1 MRVKRINED
10 MNYADSILFV
20 PAMLDMHFPLIKYA
34 FYSKDYYPVV
44 MDEEDGITETGLK
57 YINHDM
63 CYPLSQIVG
72 QMVNALNSG
81 RYDVNRVKLLMPAA
95 GDACRGANYVGALR
109 RAMQDAGY
117 GCVPVLTLNVRG
129 VEPESMMKFDFPMVW
144 RAMFG
149 MFYGDILMVLLHA
162 TRPYEK
168 KKGAA
173 DRLWNKW
180 IKIISRDMI
189 AGRNLSLL
197 AMHRNFRLMCRDFA
211 RIRRKGE
218 RKQVIG
224 LVGELYVKYCHL
236 GNWDVVDF
244 IEKQGAEIHVNPLSY
259 YALYYMD
266 THMIRK
272 HNLEAKGARLLMKLF
287 EMIQKDMIKAL
298 EKYDYFSLPPYWQF
312 KKEAHGL
319 VNYNVRNGDG
329 WLIGAEAVGYIKHGV
344 EKVFAAQPF
353 GCMVNHCA
361 GRGLYP
367 SLTRK
372 LGKGSIVSTDV
383 DASASKLNYY
393 NRLLMLI
400 QVDSSMLCG
409 NEDEVKERE

>member
-1 MRVKRINED
+1 MRLRRLHENID
-10 MNYADSILFV
+10 YADSILFV
-20 PAMLDMHFPLIKYA
+20 PAMLDMHFPLLKYA
-34 FYSKDYYPVV
+34 FYSKDYHPVI
-44 MDEEDGITETGLK
+44 MDEEAGITDIGLK

-72 QMVNALNSG
+72 QMIKALDSG
-81 RYDVNRVKLLMPAA
+81 KYDVSKVKLLMPTA
-95 GDACRGANYVGALR
+95 GDACRGANYTGALR
-109 RAMQDAGY
+109 RAMEDAGY
-117 GCVPVLTLNVRG
+117 GQVPVLTLNVRNY
-129 VEPESMMKFDFPMVW
+129 ETESMMKFDFPMVW
-144 RAMFG
+144 RALFG
-149 MFYGDILMVLLHA
+149 LYYGDILMVLLHA

-173 DRLWNKW
+173 ERMWNKW
-180 IKIISRDMI
+180 VKILSRDFI
-189 AGRNLSLL
+189 SGKNLSLL
-197 AMHRNFRLMCRDFA
+197 YMHRNFNLMCKDFA
-211 RIRRKGE
+211 RIRRKDSK
-218 RKQVIG
+218 KQVIG

-244 IEKQGAEIHVNPLSY
+244 VEKQGAEIHVNPLSY

-272 HNLEAKGARLLMKLF
+272 HNLEAKGARLLMKLL
-287 EMIQKDMIKAL
+287 ELIQKDMIRAL
-298 EKYDYFSLPPYWQF
+298 RKYGYFSMLPYWQF

-319 VNYNVRNGDG
+319 VNYNVRNADG
-329 WLIGAEAVGYIKHGV
+329 WLIGAEAIGYINHGI

-367 SLTRK
+367 SITRR
-372 LGKGSIVSTDV
+372 LGKGYIVSSDV

-400 QVDSSMLCG
+400 HGV
-409 NEDEVKERE
+409 

>member
-1 MRVKRINED
+1 MRIKKIKDNIES
-10 MNYADSILFV
+10 ADSILFV
-20 PAMLDMHFPLIKYA
+20 PAMLDMHFPLLKYA

-44 MDEEDGITETGLK
+44 MDEEDGITDIGLK

-72 QMVNALNSG
+72 QMVKTLDSG
-81 RYDVNRVKLLMPAA
+81 KYDVTKVKLLMPTA
-95 GDACRGANYVGALR
+95 GDACRGANYTGALR

-117 GCVPVLTLNVRG
+117 GFVPVLTLNVRDY
-129 VEPESMMKFDFPMVW
+129 EPESMMKFDFSMVW
-144 RAMFG
+144 RALFG
-149 MFYGDILMVLLHA
+149 MYYGDILMVLLHA
-162 TRPYEK
+162 TRPYER

-173 DRLWNKW
+173 NKLWNKW
-180 IKIISRDMI
+180 IRILSQDMI
-189 AGRNLSLL
+189 SGKNLSLL
-197 AMHRNFRLMCRDFA
+197 YMHRNFRLMCKDFS
-211 RIRRKGE
+211 RIRRKE
-218 RKQVIG
+218 TKKQVIG

-244 IEKQGAEIHVNPLSY
+244 IENQGAEIHVNPLSY

-272 HNLEAKGARLLMKLF
+272 KTLEAKGARLLMKLF
-287 EMIQKDMIKAL
+287 ELIQKDMIRAL
-298 EKYDYFSLPPYWQF
+298 HQYGYFSLPPYWQM
-312 KKEAHGL
+312 KKEAHGF
-319 VNYNVRNGDG
+319 VNYNVRSGDG

-372 LGKGSIVSTDV
+372 LGKGYIVSTDV
-383 DASASKLNYY
+383 DSSASKLNYY
-393 NRLLMLI
+393 NRLLML
-400 QVDSSMLCG
+400 MHG
-409 NEDEVKERE
+409 M